1 MMAAGK
7 FPYLLGHGEISF
19 LYGVE
24 RQTSQLWRTRE
35 VLPEPDFVVSGNP
48 CWFLPTVLGLA
59 ESGVREVDAQRLKE
73 FKAERRGWYVVD
85 DVDDLPPVIG
95 LKEIPW
101 VFGKKYGDIYQWRTR
116 NSLAAEDA
124 VVSGSP
130 LWLLDTILTDAED
143 RRRTVVAEAVERIRA
158 GEREGLKPRGR
169 KKSAEP
175 KPAPPELPL
184 TRSYKPGEAQLED
197 VTAFVKEIW
206 AAGLTVSV
214 RAKR

>member
-1 MMAAGK
+1 MTAGT
-7 FPYLLGHGEISF
+7 FPYLLGHAEIAF

-35 VLPEPDFVVSGNP
+35 ILPEPDFVVSGNP
-48 CWFLPTVLGLA
+48 YWFLPTVLGLA
-59 ESGVREVDAQRLKE
+59 EPHVREANKERLKT

-85 DVDDLPPVIG
+85 KPEDLPSVIG

-101 VFGKKYGDIYQWRTR
+101 LFGKKYGDIYQWRTR
-116 NSLAAEDA
+116 NSFVKEDA

-130 LWLLDTILTDAED
+130 LWLLDTVLADAVD
-143 RRRTVVAEAVERIRA
+143 RGRTVLPEAIKRIQA

-169 KKSAEP
+169 KKSTESKP
-175 KPAPPELPL
+175 KPPELPP
-184 TRSYKPGEAQLED
+184 TRTYKPGEADLDE
-197 VTAFVKEIW
+197 VTAFIKEIW

>member
-1 MMAAGK
+1 MTTSK

-48 CWFLPTVLGLA
+48 CWFLPTVLSMA
-59 ESGVREVDAQRLKE
+59 EGGVREVDPQRLKQ
-73 FKAERRGWYVVD
+73 FKAERRGWFVVD
-85 DVDDLPPVIG
+85 DVDDLPPIVG

-101 VFGKKYGDIYQWRTR
+101 IFGKKYGDIYQWRTR
-116 NSLAAEDA
+116 NSLAVEDA

-130 LWLLDTILTDAED
+130 LWLLDTILADAEA
-143 RRRTVVAEAVERIRA
+143 RGRTVLPDAVERVRA

-169 KKSAEP
+169 QKSATP
-175 KPAPPELPL
+175 KPPLPELPP
-184 TRSYKPGEAQLED
+184 TRSYKPGQAGIEE
-197 VTAFVKEIW
+197 VTAFIEEIW
-206 AAGLTVSV
+206 KAGLTVSV

>member
-1 MMAAGK
+1 MAAGA
-7 FPYLLGHGEISF
+7 FPYLLGHSEIAF

-24 RQTSQLWRTRE
+24 RQTSQLWRTRG

-48 CWFLPTVLGLA
+48 YWFLPTVLGLA
-59 ESGVREVDAQRLKE
+59 EPHVREADKERLKA
-73 FKAERRGWYVVD
+73 FKAERRGWCVVD
-85 DVDDLPPVIG
+85 KVEAMPPVIG

-101 VFGKKYGDIYQWRTR
+101 LFGKKYGDIYQWRTR
-116 NSLAAEDA
+116 NSFAEEDA

-130 LWLLDTILTDAED
+130 LWLLDTVLSDAEE
-143 RRRTVVAEAVERIRA
+143 RSRTVLPEAVERVRA

-169 KKSAEP
+169 KKSTESKPEP
-175 KPAPPELPL
+175 PALPP
-184 TRSYKPGEAQLED
+184 TRSYKPDEADLDE
-197 VTAFVKEIW
+197 VTAFIKEIW

>member
-1 MMAAGK
+1 MAAGGK

-35 VLPEPDFVVSGNP
+35 ILPEPDFVVSGNP
-48 CWFLPTVLGLA
+48 YWLLPTILGMA
-59 ESGVREVDAQRLKE
+59 EANGREVDPQRLKE
-73 FKAERRGWYVVD
+73 FKANHRDWFVVED
-85 DVDDLPPVIG
+85 TADLPPVIG

-101 VFGKKYGDIYQWRTR
+101 IFGKKYGDIYQWRTR

-124 VVSGSP
+124 VISGSP
-130 LWLLDTILTDAED
+130 LWLLDTILADAEE
-143 RRRTVVAEAVERIRA
+143 RSRPVLQEAVERIRT

-169 KKSAEP
+169 KKSATP
-175 KPAPPELPL
+175 KPQPPELPP
-184 TRSYKPGEAQLED
+184 TRAYKPGDADLAE
-197 VTAFVKEIW
+197 VTAFIKEIW